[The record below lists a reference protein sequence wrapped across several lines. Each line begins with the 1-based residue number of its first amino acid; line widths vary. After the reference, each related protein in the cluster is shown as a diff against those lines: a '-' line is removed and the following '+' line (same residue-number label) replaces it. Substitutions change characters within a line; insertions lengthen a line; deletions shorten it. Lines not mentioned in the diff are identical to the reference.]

1 MTGVVVG
8 IAEAE
13 EVQLAET
20 PAGIHLLLLS
30 TGLWRVALEAA
41 RFPFRHDQGAVEGR
55 CVRGR

>member
-1 MTGVVVG
+1 VTGVVVG

-30 TGLWRVALEAA
+30 TGLWRAALEAA
-41 RFPFRHDQGAVEGR
+41 RFPFMVANRNFMLT
-55 CVRGR
+55 